1 MAAPVGNRFWEARA
15 SHGAKPAFESP
26 EELWQ
31 KCVEY
36 FEWVE
41 ANPLYEMKAFMFQG
55 QVVTENMPK
64 MRAMTIVGLC
74 NFLGIV
80 DRTWRSYRDR
90 EDFVPIIT
98 RAEQIMRQQKFE
110 GAAAEL
116 LNPSIIARD
125 LGLAEKNEHTGK
137 DGGPIETKDLSAREL
152 IASRIAGIA
161 ARGAAGSDPS
171 GTE

>member
-1 MAAPVGNRFWEARA
+1 MAAPVGNRFWEARS
-15 SHGAKPAFESP
+15 SHGRPLEFSTP
-26 EELWQ
+26 DDLWE

-55 QVVTENMPK
+55 TVITQNMPK

-74 NFLGIV
+74 NFLGIT
-80 DRTWRSYRDR
+80 DRAWRLYRER
-90 EDFVPIIT
+90 ENFVPVVT

-116 LNPSIIARD
+116 LNPNIIARD
-125 LGLAEKNEHTGK
+125 LGLAEKNEHTGR
-137 DGGPIETKDLSAREL
+137 DGGPIETKDVSAKD
-152 IASRIAGIA
+152 IVAGRIAGIA
-161 ARGAAGSDPS
+161 SRSAANRNP
-171 GTE
+171 E